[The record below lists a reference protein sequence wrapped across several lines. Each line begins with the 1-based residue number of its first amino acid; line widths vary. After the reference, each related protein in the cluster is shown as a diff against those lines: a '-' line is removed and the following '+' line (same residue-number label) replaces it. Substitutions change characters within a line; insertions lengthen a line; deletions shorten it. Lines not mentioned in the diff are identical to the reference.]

1 MQLGTEV
8 LWWGGCLTCTVGIYL
23 LMQGAVMVR
32 AMAKGLG
39 SLEWELG

>member
-1 MQLGTEV
+1 MTCIVGT
-8 LWWGGCLTCTVGIYL
+8 YL

-39 SLEWELG
+39 SLEWELE